1 METSTKLGSNT
12 VISMPL
18 DIVADVEESDATG
31 SNIVLPVSTAPVLNN
46 ECKIR
51 LLDSY
56 QHKESVSVLI
66 SDRYSWR
73 GYGAPRME
81 EDPNMLTLQAAIG
94 DETVGT
100 ISVNLD
106 SPKGL
111 KLDQLFK
118 KEIDHMRKE
127 GRRICE
133 FTRLAVDGDVK
144 SKRVLGG
151 LFHVAVI
158 NAARVHACTDIC
170 IEVNPR
176 HVRFYQQALSFC
188 RMSGVRENEQ
198 IKAPSVLMS
207 IELDYCVSLVHKF
220 GGRPHLACTERSFYP
235 YFFSQEDEDILLR
248 RLISIQ
254 GNKKGA
260 A

>member
-1 METSTKLGSNT
+1 METSTTLGSNT

-18 DIVADVEESDATG
+18 DIVAHAEESAAAG
-31 SNIVLPVSTAPVLNN
+31 SNIAVSASATSAINN

-51 LLDSY
+51 LLDSC

-66 SDRYSWR
+66 NDRYSWR
-73 GYGAPRME
+73 GYGAPQME
-81 EDPNMLTLQAAIG
+81 EDSNMLTLQAAIG
-94 DETVGT
+94 EETVGT

-133 FTRLAVDGDVK
+133 FTRLAVDSDIK

-158 NAARVHACTDIC
+158 NAARVHSCTDIC

-176 HVRFYQQALSFC
+176 HVRFYQQALNFC

-220 GGRPHLACTERSFYP
+220 GGQPHLASTERSFYP

-248 RLISIQ
+248 RLIGIQ
-254 GNKKGA
+254 RNKKGA